1 MGLGIAANKW
11 HEKLAAASFLR
22 RASKRQNQSYD
33 GD

>member
-1 MGLGIAANKW
+1 MGLGIGANKW

-22 RASKRQNQSYD
+22 RAAKRQEQSYE